1 MFELC
6 YYINVS
12 SCFACKIIKKD
23 HRIGGQ
29 NSKIGGQTSIIL
41 DLYHPYTRK
50 QLLFIHLFILPHKCA
65 GTTAILAGKT
75 TSKVLRIVESHLI
88 GYFCDIPVSPIVKQ

>member
-12 SCFACKIIKKD
+12 SCFACKIIKKA
-23 HRIGGQ
+23 HRTGGQ
-29 NSKIGGQTSIIL
+29 NNKRGGQTSIIL
-41 DLYHPYTRK
+41 DLYHSYTHK
-50 QLLFIHLFILPHKCA
+50 QLLFIHLFILLYKCT
-65 GTTAILAGKT
+65 GTTAILVGET
-75 TSKVLRIVESHLI
+75 TRKILGVVESHLI